1 MIEDNKTKN
10 NTERL
15 LSGMSVAQMQVF
27 SDNKNSMLMEIY
39 QAYLFEKNAKN
50 E

>member
-1 MIEDNKTKN
+1 MTEDNKTKN

-15 LSGMSVAQMQVF
+15 LSGMSASQMQVF

-39 QAYLFEKNAKN
+39 QQYLLEKNAKN
-50 E
+50 K